1 MSEQSAI
8 PYIGSKI
15 SLISNAE
22 IRYEG
27 ILHTLN
33 TQASNISLQS
43 VRCFGTEGRKEP
55 EIPPTNEVYDFIIFR
70 GRDIKDLTVLS
81 GSYAAQSL
89 QMNDPA
95 IMSVNQRPAGGKG
108 AKGQAPKGATGPSG
122 GNGFQSNGWKQGE
135 SRGGDR
141 PDRKGE
147 NGYAKGS
154 SGKGGEGAKA
164 GSKGGEKGAKG
175 SGKSAKGA
183 SAKGSDSGKGGKAA
197 GGKGDSPKGEKAGK
211 GKGGSSAS
219 GTSAKGGAKSSKD
232 SAAKGS
238 GSKDG
243 SSKDADAKGK
253 GKGGN
258 SGETRA
264 KGSGRSRARGRA
276 GGDGSADILES
287 DDVAGDA
294 KDFDFAAASARFEK
308 ARTEDA
314 NGVPKSGYDK
324 SKSFFDNISGEAGA
338 TRTSDADRS
347 KADRD
352 SETFGD
358 GDEASRPAGGRH
370 RKGARRGG
378 APRGKQT

>member
-1 MSEQSAI
+1 MSDQSSAI

-81 GSYAAQSL
+81 GSHAAQSL

-108 AKGQAPKGATGPSG
+108 AKGSAPKGPTERTPEDEA
-122 GNGFQSNGWKQGE
+122 
-135 SRGGDR
+135 RGVL
-141 PDRKGE
+141 PDRR
-147 NGYAKGS
+147 GYGKS
-154 SGKGGEGAKA
+154 KSGKGAGGDGAKGA
-164 GSKGGEKGAKG
+164 SKGGDKGGAKG
-175 SGKSAKGA
+175 SGKGAKGTAKGA
-183 SAKGSDSGKGGKAA
+183 DSGKGGKASKGKDEGEK
-197 GGKGDSPKGEKAGK
+197 GGKAGK
-211 GKGGSSAS
+211 AKGGSSAADG
-219 GTSAKGGAKSSKD
+219 GTAKGGAKGSKD
-232 SAAKGS
+232 SGK
-238 GSKDG
+238 GSKD
-243 SSKDADAKGK
+243 SKGKDGDAKGK
-253 GKGGN
+253 SKGA
-258 SGETRA
+258 SGEARA
-264 KGSGRSRARGRA
+264 KGNGRSSGRRGR
-276 GGDGSADILES
+276 GSGDDTLES
-287 DDVAGDA
+287 DDINGDS
-294 KDFDFAAASARFEK
+294 KDFDYAAASARFEK
-308 ARTEDA
+308 SRSEDGNSA
-314 NGVPKSGYDK
+314 PKSGYDK

-338 TRTSDADRS
+338 RASDADRS

-358 GDEASRPAGGRH
+358 GEAARPAGGRH

-378 APRGKQT
+378 APRGSKA

>member
-1 MSEQSAI
+1 MRSAPRARAAMSDQSSAI

-55 EIPPTNEVYDFIIFR
+55 DVPPTNEVYDFIIFR

-108 AKGQAPKGATGPSG
+108 AKGAAPKGASG
-122 GNGFQSNGWKQGE
+122 SSSGE
-135 SRGGDR
+135 ARGDR
-141 PDRKGE
+141 PDRKSDA
-147 NGYAKGS
+147 GYGKGS
-154 SGKGGEGAKA
+154 S
-164 GSKGGEKGAKG
+164 SKGDGFKGASKGWDKGGAKG
-175 SGKSAKGA
+175 SGKGAKGTAKGA
-183 SAKGSDSGKGGKAA
+183 DSGKSGKASKGKDEGEKGGKA
-197 GGKGDSPKGEKAGK
+197 GKA
-211 GKGGSSAS
+211 KGGASSAAD
-219 GTSAKGGAKSSKD
+219 GILAKGGAKGSKD
-232 SAAKGS
+232 SGK
-238 GSKDG
+238 GSKDSKG
-243 SSKDADAKGK
+243 KDADAKGK
-253 GKGGN
+253 SKG
-258 SGETRA
+258 EARA
-264 KGSGRSRARGRA
+264 KGNGRSSGRRGRG
-276 GGDGSADILES
+276 GGDDALES
-287 DDVAGDA
+287 GDINGES
-294 KDFDFAAASARFEK
+294 KDFDYAAASARFEK
-308 ARTEDA
+308 SRSEDGNSA
-314 NGVPKSGYDK
+314 PKSGYDK
-324 SKSFFDNISGEAGA
+324 SKSFFDNISGEAGDPA
-338 TRTSDADRS
+338 SHPDRS

-358 GDEASRPAGGRH
+358 GEAARPAGGRH

-378 APRGKQT
+378 APRGSKA